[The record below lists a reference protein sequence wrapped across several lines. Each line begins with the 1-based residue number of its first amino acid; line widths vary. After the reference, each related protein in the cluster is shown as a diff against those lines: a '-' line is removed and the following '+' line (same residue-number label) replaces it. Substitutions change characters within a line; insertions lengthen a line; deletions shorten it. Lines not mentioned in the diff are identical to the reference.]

1 MPTIEFKQAVGRV
14 HFDAGM
20 TGDGKVIRKSKTY
33 RYIVENVTPAN
44 LHTALTQ
51 LAQLSSYTFT
61 GAEKIETSEL
71 YN

>member
-20 TGDGKVIRKSKTY
+20 TEEGKIIRKSKTY
-33 RYIVENVTPAN
+33 RYIAENVSAAN
-44 LHTALTQ
+44 LHTALTE

-71 YN
+71 YD